1 MENSDSDGESHDSQ
15 LQEANQTIGLK
26 HTKRTTTAYV
36 NKCKIID
43 AFAVNN
49 FPQLCEHGEVQLPL
63 PMTRITDRFIKK
75 LLNHVSK
82 KRDGNK

>member
-49 FPQLCEHGEVQLPL
+49 FPQLCANGKVQLPL
-63 PMTRITDRFIKK
+63 PMTRTFGSMI
-75 LLNHVSK
+75 
-82 KRDGNK
+82 

>member
-1 MENSDSDGESHDSQ
+1 MENSDSDGESNDSQ

-43 AFAVNN
+43 EFAVKN
-49 FPQLCEHGEVQLPL
+49 FPLFCAHGKLQLPL
-63 PMTRITDRFIKK
+63 PVTRTTDTF
-75 LLNHVSK
+75 
-82 KRDGNK
+82 